1 MTVSQFY
8 SSRDGLQLELK
19 IHMPSEREAKKR
31 LPLICLPGLMRNA
44 DDFDAFAAHFTTS
57 AKYQRPVYAFTFR
70 GRGRS
75 AFDPNPENYTI
86 LQEAEDVLAG
96 LDAFGVAHGIF
107 VGTSRGG
114 MVMHIL
120 AAMRPGAMQ
129 RGILNDIGPE
139 LDGAGLL
146 QIQTFMERVPQFADW
161 NEAEHYLKQANGKN
175 FPQLEIADWE
185 KWARISFKENDK
197 GQIVANYDKNLID
210 GFKSLDL
217 SQPLPNLWQ
226 QFKGLAEIPLMTIRG
241 EYSQLLTTETLTA
254 MGNAHPKMIKLTISD
269 QGHAPLLET
278 PEILKAI
285 EDFIG
290 KDGH

>member
-1 MTVSQFY
+1 MAISEFY
-8 SSRDGLQLELK
+8 TSRDGLKLELK
-19 IHMPSEREAKKR
+19 IHRPVASDAQKR
-31 LPLICLPGLMRNA
+31 LPIICLPGLMRNA
-44 DDFDAFAAHFTTS
+44 DDFDAFAAYFTTQ
-57 AKYQRPVYAFTFR
+57 AKHQRPVYAFTFR

-75 AFDPNPENYTI
+75 AFDANPDNYTI

-146 QIQTFMERVPQFADW
+146 QIQTFMDRVPQFNDW
-161 NEAEHYLKQANGKN
+161 TAAEHYLQQANRKN
-175 FPQLEIADWE
+175 FPKVDKAGWHH
-185 KWARISFKENDK
+185 WARITFKENDK
-197 GQIVANYDKNLID
+197 GQIVPNYDKHLVD
-210 GFKSLDL
+210 GFKALDL
-217 SQPLPNLWQ
+217 SQPLPNLWL
-226 QFKGLAEIPLMTIRG
+226 QFKGLAAMPLMTIRG
-241 EYSQLLTTETLTA
+241 EHSQLLTAETLQA
-254 MGNAHPKMIKLTISD
+254 MEQINPKMISLTVPD

-278 PEILKAI
+278 PEILKAV
-285 EDFIG
+285 EAFIG
-290 KDGH
+290 KDP